1 MTRRPHD
8 PTDLF
13 LAPVALAIDAR
24 LDELAGLS
32 REELARQI
40 TMETNREAHTA
51 EEARHVLVDAVTY
64 LVELHGWQVSWD
76 PRGIRLSHDQYSLVL
91 GAPPVF
97 AEFVADPTP
106 S

>member
-13 LAPVALAIDAR
+13 LAPVALAVDQR
-24 LDELAGLS
+24 LDELSGLR
-32 REELARQI
+32 REELAQRVAL
-40 TMETNREAHTA
+40 ETNREAHTA

-64 LVELHGWQVSWD
+64 LVEMHGWQASWD

-91 GAPPVF
+91 GAPAVF
-97 AEFVADPTP
+97 AEFVTDPTP
-106 S
+106 A